1 MANWEHNSLGARTG
15 APQVAGHPFAYAW
28 ERDGTQH
35 IVYRANDGQINEIW
49 YRDQWLGEDWHH
61 NPIGQ
66 IAGGPKAASDPM
78 GYAWE
83 KDKTQHVIY
92 RATDNDIYELW
103 CRKGKWGKSNLS
115 NLTGAPK
122 AAGNPFGY
130 AWEKDKSQ
138 HIVYRGQDNQ
148 IHEIWYRDQ
157 WGSNDWDH
165 NPIGQKVGAPKAAS
179 DPMGYAWERDGT
191 QHVIYRGV
199 DDQIHEIWGRR
210 GKWGYNSIGDLTGAP
225 PAVGKPTGYAWEKD
239 GTQHIIYRSANGH
252 LNEIW
257 YRDAWV
263 GEDWHYKDMTA
274 EANAR
279 IADSDPFGY
288 SWEKDKTQHVIY
300 RGQDNL
306 IYELWYREKAWQSNP
321 IGRAVSA
328 PLGVGNPIG
337 YSWERDSTQHVIYKG
352 SDGQIHELFS
362 KQDGLL
368 SGLADVGTQA
378 VQRGLG
384 GLFGS

>member
-1 MANWEHNSLGARTG
+1 MATWEYNSLGERTG
-15 APQVAGHPFAYAW
+15 APKVAGHPFGYAW

-35 IVYRANDGQINEIW
+35 IVYRANDGEIHEIW
-49 YRDQWLGEDWHH
+49 YRDQLIGEDWHH

-66 IAGGPKAASDPM
+66 VAGGPEAASDAM

-103 CRKGKWGKSNLS
+103 CRKGKWDKSNLTA
-115 NLTGAPK
+115 LTRAPK

-138 HIVYRGQDNQ
+138 HIVYRGEDNQ
-148 IHEIWYRDQ
+148 IHELWYRDG
-157 WGSNDWDH
+157 WTGDDWHH

-179 DPMGYAWERDGT
+179 DPMGYAWEKDKT

-252 LNEIW
+252 LHEIW
-257 YRDAWV
+257 FRDAWV
-263 GEDWHYKDMTA
+263 GEDWHHKDMTA

-300 RGQDNL
+300 RGKDNL

-321 IGRAVSA
+321 IGQAVSA
-328 PLGVGNPIG
+328 PSAVGNPIG

-368 SGLADVGTQA
+368 SGVADVASQA
-378 VQRGLG
+378 VQRGLS